1 MRAGHEVVRRISVTK
16 RAHCPAYYALMS
28 LSAPIT
34 SLQNPQLKR
43 LVRLQARRGRE
54 QEGVIL
60 IEGARELSRAL
71 AAGVQP
77 TEVFSCPELHS
88 PEAAE
93 VSESLLL
100 DVTELTRPA
109 FEKVSGRENP
119 DGLLAVANRPVVEL
133 PDLPADAV
141 VVVLDGLEKPG
152 NVGAIL
158 RTADASGAAAVLVL
172 GRGADPYGP
181 NVIRASQGSVF
192 ALPVVAL
199 DGDDAHAYLAAQD
212 CVTVAC
218 TPDAPHIYWDA
229 PLTGRVALLLGTE
242 HGGLPPHQRQAGP
255 SGDRLSVRI
264 PMTVGSGA
272 DSLNVATAA
281 ALMLFECARQR
292 RNGLNTGATP

>member
-1 MRAGHEVVRRISVTK
+1 MTRAE
-16 RAHCPAYYALMS
+16 
-28 LSAPIT
+28 PIT

-43 LVRLQARRGRE
+43 LVRLHGRRARE

-93 VSESLLL
+93 VAPTLPGAPTLLSAA
-100 DVTELTRPA
+100 A

-119 DGLLAVANRPVVEL
+119 DGLLGVASRPTV
-133 PDLPADAV
+133 DLPKLPEGAV

-192 ALPVVAL
+192 ALPVAAL
-199 DGDDAHAYLAAQD
+199 DEQNAYSYLDTQG

-218 TPDAPHIYWDA
+218 TPDAPQVYWDA

-242 HGGLPPHQRQAGP
+242 HGGLPAHWRQMAGEDSKA
-255 SGDRLSVRI
+255 SGAGLSVRI
-264 PMTVGSGA
+264 PMEPGSAA

-281 ALMLFECARQR
+281 ALMLFECVRQR
-292 RNGLNTGATP
+292 RAVAAAGVGQ

>member
-1 MRAGHEVVRRISVTK
+1 MTRAD
-16 RAHCPAYYALMS
+16 
-28 LSAPIT
+28 PIT
-34 SLQNPQLKR
+34 SLQNPQIKR
-43 LVRLQARRGRE
+43 LVRLHARRGRE

-60 IEGARELSRAL
+60 IEGTRELSRAL

-93 VSESLLL
+93 VAPLLPTAPTL
-100 DVTELTRPA
+100 LSPA
-109 FEKVSGRENP
+109 AFAKVSGREHP
-119 DGLLAVANRPVVEL
+119 DGLLGVAPRPVTAL
-133 PDLPADAV
+133 PGLPGDAV

-192 ALPVVAL
+192 ALPVAAL
-199 DGDDAHAYLAAQD
+199 DEHEAHAYLAAQG

-218 TPDAPHIYWDA
+218 TPDAPTVYWDA

-242 HGGLPPHQRQAGP
+242 HGGLPPHWRNG
-255 SGDRLSVRI
+255 GHYNGGLSVRI
-264 PMTVGSGA
+264 PMQPGSGA
-272 DSLNVATAA
+272 DSLNVSTAA
-281 ALMLFECARQR
+281 ALMLFEVVRQR
-292 RNGLNTGATP
+292 RVSGENP

>member
-1 MRAGHEVVRRISVTK
+1 MTRAE
-16 RAHCPAYYALMS
+16 
-28 LSAPIT
+28 PIT

-43 LVRLQARRGRE
+43 LVRLHARRGRE

-71 AAGVQP
+71 DAGLRP
-77 TEVFSCPELHS
+77 TELFSCPELHS

-93 VSESLLL
+93 VAPRLPTAP
-100 DVTELTRPA
+100 TELSRAA

-119 DGLLAVANRPVVEL
+119 DGLLAVAPRPAIHL

-192 ALPVVAL
+192 ALPVAAL
-199 DGDDAHAYLAAQD
+199 DEDAAHRYLAAQG

-218 TPDAPHIYWDA
+218 TPDAPQVYWDA

-242 HGGLPPHQRQAGP
+242 HGGLPAHWRQAG
-255 SGDRLSVRI
+255 GEDGGAAGGLSVRI
-264 PMTVGSGA
+264 PMGANSAA

-281 ALMLFECARQR
+281 ALVLFECARQR
-292 RNGLNTGATP
+292 RASSGPSGSGPSASGAPASGAPAGSRA

>member
-1 MRAGHEVVRRISVTK
+1 MTRADPST
-16 RAHCPAYYALMS
+16 P
-28 LSAPIT
+28 PIT

-43 LVRLQARRGRE
+43 LVRLHARRGRE

-71 AAGVQP
+71 GAGVMP
-77 TEVFSCPELHS
+77 TEIFSCPELHS
-88 PEAAE
+88 PEAAGIAA
-93 VSESLLL
+93 LLPL
-100 DVTELTRPA
+100 TATELSRPA

-119 DGLLAVANRPVVEL
+119 DGLLAVADRPVVAL
-133 PDLPADAV
+133 PNLAGDAV

-199 DGDDAHAYLAAQD
+199 DEDEAYGYLAAQG

-218 TPDAPHIYWDA
+218 TPDAPHVYWDA
-229 PLTGRVALLLGTE
+229 PLTGRLALLLGTE
-242 HGGLPPHQRQAGP
+242 HGGLPAHWRQAGNGGGL
-255 SGDRLSVRI
+255 SRAGLSVRI
-264 PMTVGSGA
+264 PMTVGSAA

-281 ALMLFECARQR
+281 ALVLFECARQR
-292 RNGLNTGATP
+292 RDGAGR

>member
-1 MRAGHEVVRRISVTK
+1 MTRAD
-16 RAHCPAYYALMS
+16 
-28 LSAPIT
+28 PIT

-43 LVRLQARRGRE
+43 LVRLHARRARE

-71 AAGVQP
+71 EAGVRP
-77 TEVFSCPELHS
+77 TEIFSCPELHS
-88 PEAAE
+88 PEAAG
-93 VSESLLL
+93 VAPALPLTPTLLSAA
-100 DVTELTRPA
+100 A
-109 FEKVSGRENP
+109 FGKVSGREHP
-119 DGLLAVANRPVVEL
+119 DGLLAVAPRPVVDL
-133 PDLPADAV
+133 PDLTEDAV

-152 NVGAIL
+152 NVGAVL

-192 ALPVVAL
+192 ALPVAAL
-199 DGDDAHAYLAAQD
+199 DGEEAHAYLAAQS
-212 CVTVAC
+212 CLTVAC
-218 TPDAPHIYWDA
+218 TPDAPHVYWDA

-242 HGGLPPHQRQAGP
+242 HGGLPAHWRQAGGP
-255 SGDRLSVRI
+255 GGGLSVRI
-264 PMTVGSGA
+264 PMQPGSAA

-292 RNGLNTGATP
+292 RDVGGRGALAGGAA